1 MLIRGL
7 FVLSVVLLGVGCQ
20 KTQQLV
26 RRASPDLACPEEKVL
41 VTRLKEDV
49 YEARGCGRRRAYIY
63 ACNKK
68 RQCGW
73 IRHHPSEDFDTGKSA
88 DGTYYVGTTRSQ
100 MPEVKASDAR
110 VETGRSSSGSKQ
122 LKLFVESQQPK
133 ALFYVVATPG
143 YDAERALLMWRVP
156 KAEPAPDCT
165 IRIVADGNPVAV
177 DPQTK
182 RFSRSDSLDYH
193 TELPYA
199 SLAAMAQSSR
209 VAARLCEQELVF
221 SPAQLEKT
229 RELMILVREEQ
240 AWKAPLPGSAP
251 ANTPQP
257 PTAPS
262 TATAQP

>member
-1 MLIRGL
+1 MLVRAL
-7 FVLSVVLLGVGCQ
+7 LVLSILLLGAGCQ
-20 KTQQLV
+20 KTRMLV

-41 VTRLKEDV
+41 VTRVKGDIF
-49 YEARGCGRRRAYIY
+49 EARGCGRRRAYIY
-63 ACNKK
+63 ACNRKHK
-68 RQCGW
+68 CGW
-73 IRHHPSEDFDTGKSA
+73 IRHHPSEDFDSG

-100 MPEVKASDAR
+100 MPEVSQVDAR

-133 ALFYVVATPG
+133 SLFYVVATPG

-156 KAEPAPDCT
+156 KAEPAPDCA

-177 DPQTK
+177 DSQTK
-182 RFSRSDSLDYH
+182 RFNRSDSLDYH

-209 VAARLCEQELVF
+209 VAARLCETELVL
-221 SPAQLEKT
+221 SPTQLEKT

-240 AWKAPLPGSAP
+240 AWKTQPAASAP
-251 ANTPQP
+251 QP
-257 PTAPS
+257 ASAAETSPA
-262 TATAQP
+262 AAQP

>member
-1 MLIRGL
+1 MLAPRTRSSAAR
-7 FVLSVVLLGVGCQ
+7 VPTV
-20 KTQQLV
+20 
-26 RRASPDLACPEEKVL
+26 ACPRKVL

-49 YEARGCGRRRAYIY
+49 FEARGCGRRRAYIY

-73 IRHHPSEDFDTGKSA
+73 IRHHPGEEFDAGSS

-100 MPEVKASDAR
+100 MPEVNKSNAR

-133 ALFYVVATPG
+133 ALLYVATPG

-165 IRIVADGNPVAV
+165 IRIVADGVPVAV
-177 DPQTK
+177 APETK
-182 RFSRSDSLDYH
+182 RFNRADSLDFH

-199 SLAAMAQSSR
+199 SLATMAESSR
-209 VAARLCEQELVF
+209 VAARLCELELVL
-221 SPAQLEKT
+221 SPSQLEKT

-240 AWKAPLPGSAP
+240 AWKAPVPAQAPTP
-251 ANTPQP
+251 ANTPL
-257 PTAPS
+257 PTPA
-262 TATAQP
+262 AAQP